1 VSSNAWILVA
11 ILVVLYV
18 FSVLDR
24 HTIAMIIDPVR
35 KTLGIDDV
43 TMSYLMGMSFA
54 LFYAAGGLPMGWLVD
69 RYPRRLV
76 LCLGIIGW
84 GCAQSACG
92 LAGSATQLF
101 AARMFVGV
109 GEASLMPA
117 AHSMISDAFP
127 KTRLA
132 TALSVYSTGALIGA
146 GVSSIVGGVVVQA
159 LLKHSV
165 INLPLLGAVHP
176 WQAVFLATGLPGL
189 VLALLIFA
197 IPEPL
202 RRNPTLLRAGARRRS
217 MWPFLRTRW
226 RLWVSFA
233 MTFGSMNV
241 AYGALIYWQPAYF
254 SRFFHWTPA
263 QYGLALGLNSA
274 IAGTGGMLFSGAVID
289 RMFRKGLKDAHFVYY
304 RWALIISTPLVIY
317 ALLSPNV
324 WVFLSL
330 IWIAQFA
337 TVNFLGFGSAA
348 VQLTTPGELRGRMAA
363 LFTTVI
369 VALLGATLGSST
381 PAWIAKYWLH
391 DDVRLGNSIAATLVI
406 CVPIALAGIAVG
418 RKPFREAV
426 ADVENGIDPTAA
438 SR

>member
-1 VSSNAWILVA
+1 
-11 ILVVLYV
+11 LVVLYV

-43 TMSYLMGMSFA
+43 TMSYLMGSSFA

-69 RYPRRLV
+69 RYPRRRV

-84 GCAQSACG
+84 GCAQAACG
-92 LAGSATQLF
+92 FAGSATQLF

-109 GEASLMPA
+109 GEASLMPS

-127 KTRLA
+127 KSRLA
-132 TALSVYSTGALIGA
+132 MALSLYSTGALIGA

-159 LLKHSV
+159 LLSHTV
-165 INLPLLGAVHP
+165 IHLPLLGALHP
-176 WQAVFLATGLPGL
+176 WQAVFLVTGLPGL
-189 VLALLIFA
+189 VLAFLIFA
-197 IPEPL
+197 TPEPV
-202 RRNPTLLRAGARRRS
+202 RRSPAPSPAGGPHRS
-217 MWPFLRTRW
+217 MWPFLRKRW
-226 RLWVSFA
+226 RLWLSFA

-274 IAGTGGMLFSGAVID
+274 LAGAGGMLFSGAVID
-289 RMFRKGLKDAHFVYY
+289 RLFRKGLKDAYFVYY
-304 RWALIISTPLVIY
+304 MWALIISTPFVIY
-317 ALLSPNV
+317 ALLSANV

-369 VALLGATLGSST
+369 VALLGATLGSSS
-381 PAWIAKYWLH
+381 PAWISKYWIH
-391 DDVRLGNSIAATLVI
+391 DDVRLGYSIAATLAI
-406 CVPIALAGIAVG
+406 CVPIALAGIAIG
-418 RKPFREAV
+418 RRPFREAV
-426 ADVENGIDPTAA
+426 ADVEDSIDPTAA
-438 SR
+438 PRRS